1 MSKMEEYYVLL
12 ASLIFIEPRAGLF
25 PGSSPAEEGP
35 FPGPRGQSSPSAT
48 MPPDSS
54 RARVATSVTFAATK
68 APTLRKPA

>member
-1 MSKMEEYYVLL
+1 MEEYYVLL

-48 MPPDSS
+48 IRLSASS
-54 RARVATSVTFAATK
+54 PRAARRAL
-68 APTLRKPA
+68 LRTRASPRG

>member
-1 MSKMEEYYVLL
+1 MEEYYVLL

-48 MPPDSS
+48 MPP
-54 RARVATSVTFAATK
+54 AW
-68 APTLRKPA
+68 PLP